1 MNKKRQIFYIKEI
14 IFNAKTRRVSVCNA
28 LDCLIIH
35 EKRLSDLPTLCEKL
49 AEKEA
54 KRITSPSGF
63 VTFPTGDDEVR
74 KYLGIEPR
82 PQNTHT
88 TNRMDN
94 IFGSSK
100 IIEKNSEKK

>member
-1 MNKKRQIFYIKEI
+1 MDTPKGLASMDIGRPSSS
-14 IFNAKTRRVSVCNA
+14 KT
-28 LDCLIIH
+28 LI
-35 EKRLSDLPTLCEKL
+35 EKM

-63 VTFPTGDDEVR
+63 VTFPEGDDEVR

-100 IIEKNSEKK
+100 IIEKNPEKK